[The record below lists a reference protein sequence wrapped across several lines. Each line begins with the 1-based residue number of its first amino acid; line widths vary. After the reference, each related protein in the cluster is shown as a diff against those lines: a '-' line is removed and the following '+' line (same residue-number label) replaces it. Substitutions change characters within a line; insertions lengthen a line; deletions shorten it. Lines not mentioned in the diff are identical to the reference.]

1 LARRPPAVTDLA
13 AASALARGMTAHM
26 LMTRVHAVGPDT
38 AVLAHSAAG
47 GLGSLLVQCAKRA
60 GAAVIG
66 AGGSPSKVPLARGA
80 GCDHGIVG
88 RDIDVAAEVAA
99 LTGGRGVDVA
109 YDGIG
114 GAMLRKTVGLRA
126 PLRHR
131 RQHRPGGWTNSTP

>member
-1 LARRPPAVTDLA
+1 MRSGRIP
-13 AASALARGMTAHM
+13 RYWRTAP
-26 LMTRVHAVGPDT
+26 R
-38 AVLAHSAAG
+38 AVLAACLSNAQ
-47 GLGSLLVQCAKRA
+47 S
-60 GAAVIG
+60 AVIG
-66 AGGSPSKVPLARGA
+66 AVGSPSKVPLARGA